1 MVEDSLRHDSVINVS
16 SRFKVK
22 REKRERKY
30 GDEWRQEEEEQEQL
44 TGEVKLGGAE
54 DMEEWQQFDG
64 ARGWLGS
71 V

>member
-1 MVEDSLRHDSVINVS
+1 M
-16 SRFKVK
+16 K

-30 GDEWRQEEEEQEQL
+30 GGEWRQEEEEQEQL